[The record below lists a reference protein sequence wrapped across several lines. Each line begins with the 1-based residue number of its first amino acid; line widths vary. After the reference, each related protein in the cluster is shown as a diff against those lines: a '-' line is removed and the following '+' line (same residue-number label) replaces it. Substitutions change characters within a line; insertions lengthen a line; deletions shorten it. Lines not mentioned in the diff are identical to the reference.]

1 MPGVKN
7 TADTSVM
14 LFTGL
19 LQKERK
25 AMELLQLRYFCLVAE
40 RGSITRAAEELL
52 ISQPSLSKTI
62 KKLEQEVGVLLFDR
76 SPGKITL
83 NQYGKIFYDS
93 IQRGLMNIDD
103 GLRKVSDMSE
113 QNMHVTLLASA
124 ATGIL
129 ADLFFSFQTAHPGIL
144 LTVERLQHNLQHPTI
159 FYDIAISE
167 SIGVPSGHTS
177 IPLFTEQL
185 GIVVPAGHPL
195 STLSSL
201 KIIQTRPY
209 GFVTYP
215 KGRNTR
221 THLDNLCA
229 AAGFSPTIF
238 YEIDHTSMYRGCM
251 NKGLSLLSFSS
262 YYCQYRDTVKFV
274 PITDPGSTRT
284 LCISWDATKYL
295 SSVAKIFRAHCI
307 DYFHAWEKKQQ
318 QFLQNLEE
326 IKK

>member
-1 MPGVKN
+1 
-7 TADTSVM
+7 
-14 LFTGL
+14 
-19 LQKERK
+19 
-25 AMELLQLRYFCLVAE
+25 MELLQLRYFCLVAK
-40 RGSITRAAEELL
+40 RGNITRVAEELM

-62 KKLEQEVGVLLFDR
+62 KNLEKEVGVPLFDR

-83 NQYGKIFYDS
+83 NQYGEVFYDS
-93 IQRGLMNIDD
+93 IQRGLMKIDD
-103 GLRKVSDMSE
+103 GLRMVNDMSE
-113 QNMHVTLLASA
+113 KSMHVTLLASA

-129 ADLFFSFQTAHPGIL
+129 ADLLFSFQTAHPGIL

-159 FYDIAISE
+159 RYDIAISE
-167 SIGVPSGHTS
+167 SIGIPSGHAS

-185 GIVVPAGHPL
+185 GIVVPPGHPL

-215 KGRNTR
+215 RGRNTR

-229 AAGFSPTIF
+229 AAGFSPNII

-251 NKGLSLLSFSS
+251 HKGLSLLSFSS
-262 YYCQYRDTVKFV
+262 YYYQYRDAVKFV

-295 SSVAKIFRAHCI
+295 SSAAKIFQAHCV
-307 DYFHAWEKKQQ
+307 DCFRDLEKIQQ
-318 QFLQNLEE
+318 QFLQNLNE